1 MLIRLWMFA
10 ITLAALCALC
20 SGCKLVTVRSQA
32 VSGTYVSILSD
43 TSASGVN
50 FDRTAEGSIK
60 VSVERY
66 QSNGSLLRLKQ
77 PTRRWTWRTRWRSRG
92 SSWNA

>member
-1 MLIRLWMFA
+1 MLVRIWMFA

-32 VSGTYVSILSD
+32 VSGTYISILSD

-66 QSNGSLLRLKQ
+66 QSTESAAVETANKALDLANKV
-77 PTRRWTWRTRWRSRG
+77 
-92 SSWNA
+92 AK